1 LRIDPFADRKAQST
15 GNERRR
21 QIDIDVIL
29 LEPVFV
35 PDLEHVAE
43 AFRREKG
50 GPRALSLN
58 QRIGGESRPVN
69 DEAYL
74 SRLDSRPGM
83 DRTQYG
89 EHALFRRLRRRQDLC
104 RKSAPACFQGY
115 VGESAADIDADP
127 DCRRGG
133 HAQTLKRLS
142 AKGEMFLQQSD

>member
-1 LRIDPFADRKAQST
+1 MRIDPFADRKAQPT

-29 LEPVFV
+29 LKPVFV

-50 GPRALSLN
+50 GSRALSLN

-74 SRLDSRPGM
+74 SRLDSCPGM
-83 DRTQYG
+83 DGSQYG
-89 EHALFRRLRRRQDLC
+89 EHALFRAVTVEEATTA
-104 RKSAPACFQGY
+104 RKERA
-115 VGESAADIDADP
+115 
-127 DCRRGG
+127 RGRSEE
-133 HAQTLKRLS
+133 ALVE
-142 AKGEMFLQQSD
+142 A